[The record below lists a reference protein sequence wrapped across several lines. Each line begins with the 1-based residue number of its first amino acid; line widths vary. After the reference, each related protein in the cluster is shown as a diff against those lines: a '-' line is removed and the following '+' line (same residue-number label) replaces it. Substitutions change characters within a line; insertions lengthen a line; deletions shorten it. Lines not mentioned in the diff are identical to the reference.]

1 MSSSPIYNIIVFIAV
16 GILAALVLTIVVL
29 TVGHF
34 TGVWVMTDH
43 DEPVTYEDDDEDDDD
58 FDPDEDWDE
67 EDDEEDDDEES
78 YALGKFVIMLPVE
91 QRDYIAELEDRR
103 ALLRA
108 KSPHL
113 YADDWFD
120 TCYRE
125 YSIHAV
131 RHEQELAAFRKEMGL
146 AA

>member
-1 MSSSPIYNIIVFIAV
+1 MSSSPIYNIIVYLAV
-16 GILAALVLTIVVL
+16 GILAALVLTIIVL
-29 TVGHF
+29 VVGHF

-43 DEPVTYEDDDEDDDD
+43 DEPATY
-58 FDPDEDWDE
+58 
-67 EDDEEDDDEES
+67 DDDEEE
-78 YALGKFVIMLPVE
+78 YDDDDDEEEEEEYDDDEEEYRWGKFVIMMPVE

-103 ALLRA
+103 RLLRA